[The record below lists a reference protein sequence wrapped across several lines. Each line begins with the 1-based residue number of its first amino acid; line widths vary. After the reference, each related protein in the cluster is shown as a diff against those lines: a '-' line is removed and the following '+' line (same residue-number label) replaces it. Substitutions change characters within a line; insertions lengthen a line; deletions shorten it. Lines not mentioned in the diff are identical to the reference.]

1 MFRIITLIIREVM
14 LTEFFSV
21 EKQQK
26 LWKLTSPPRTLANKK
41 MMSDP
46 QIHIV
51 IIQDTTCKWMQKSR
65 KLSNYYLLVILH
77 YPWYITELQK
87 LLTISIIRT
96 MNDCNIA
103 VKKQPV
109 QKELICQFSLI
120 KLTLNCPYSDT
131 RE

>member
-103 VKKQPV
+103 VNKQPV
-109 QKELICQFSLI
+109 QRELISQFSLI

>member
-26 LWKLTSPPRTLANKK
+26 LLKLTSPPRTLANKK

-109 QKELICQFSLI
+109 QKELICQFSPI